1 MDKFDD
7 IEKYKQLEE
16 SGDAMDNIQ
25 SFILL
30 FVDKDGE
37 VGYNADWSNGIENFA
52 RMFFAMTYSNL
63 LDDILN
69 DMEQECVKTGKEEEF
84 EKILLILTKLL
95 RERNALAA
103 ENVGGAGD
111 SVVVS
116 PLSDPYF
123 Q

>member
-1 MDKFDD
+1 MDRFED
-7 IEKYKQLEE
+7 IEKYKQQEE
-16 SGDAMDNIQ
+16 SGESMDNIE

-37 VGYNADWSNGIENFA
+37 MGYNADWSKGIENFA
-52 RMFFAMTYSNL
+52 RMFFSMAYSNL

-69 DMEQECVKTGKEEEF
+69 DMEQECVKTGKAEEF
-84 EKILLILTKLL
+84 EQILLILTKLL
-95 RERNALAA
+95 RERNAGTA
-103 ENVGGAGD
+103 ENAGGVGD

>member
-1 MDKFDD
+1 MDRFED

-16 SGDAMDNIQ
+16 SNDAMDNIE

-37 VGYNADWSNGIENFA
+37 VGYNADWSKGIDNFA
-52 RMFFAMTYSNL
+52 RMFFSMTYSNL

-84 EKILLILTKLL
+84 EQILLILTKLL

-116 PLSDPYF
+116 PLTDPYF